1 MPGILFSMVR
11 TLLAGIGDN
20 DASDKAADIPHDVLA
35 STRFSPNPSHPPSNM
50 KHTLHAFLTLTW
62 ILVLCGKIERE

>member
-1 MPGILFSMVR
+1 MVR

-50 KHTLHAFLTLTW
+50 KHTLHAFLTLT
-62 ILVLCGKIERE
+62 